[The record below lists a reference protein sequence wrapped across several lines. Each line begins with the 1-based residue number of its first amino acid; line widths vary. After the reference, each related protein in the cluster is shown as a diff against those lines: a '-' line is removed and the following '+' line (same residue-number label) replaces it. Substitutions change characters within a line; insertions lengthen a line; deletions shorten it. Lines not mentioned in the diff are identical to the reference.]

1 MSSPAF
7 QFYPKEFML
16 ATQSW
21 SVEEVGIYI
30 KLLCAQWDDGKLPN
44 DTKRLARISGCDLDF
59 FEKAWVL
66 VGLKFLL
73 GDDGF
78 LRNQRL
84 ELVRCEQE
92 AFKEKQRLNGI
103 KGGRP
108 KKNNPDET
116 QTITQSKPNPKPK
129 ANPKETSSYP
139 AINSTKVEY
148 KKGVFLTEEEYERLS
163 KEYGVVFIDRCILY
177 LSNYFIE
184 KPSKKKDSQDH
195 NLTIRRWVIN
205 AVKEDDFKQQK
216 LNGTLFTGG
225 QPVIGGTKK
234 IDHRNLP
241 Q

>member
-30 KLLCAQWDDGKLPN
+30 KLLCAQWDDGKLPS
-44 DTKRLARISGCDLDF
+44 DTKRLARIAGCDFDY

-73 GDDGF
+73 GNDGF
-78 LRNQRL
+78 LRNSKL
-84 ELVRCEQE
+84 ELVRGEQE
-92 AFKEKQRLNGI
+92 AYKEKQRLNGI

-108 KKNNPDET
+108 PKNNPDVTQPET
-116 QTITQSKPNPKPK
+116 QIKPNPKPK
-129 ANPKETSSYP
+129 DNPKITSSYT

-148 KKGVFLTEEEYERLS
+148 KKDVFLQVEEYDRLS
-163 KEYGVVFIDRCILY
+163 TEFGKEFIDRCIEY
-177 LSNYFIE
+177 LANWFIE
-184 KPSKKKDSQDH
+184 KPAKKKETTNH
-195 NLTIRRWVIN
+195 NLTIRRWVIM
-205 AVKEDDFKQQK
+205 AVKESDLKQQK
-216 LNGTLFTGG
+216 LSGTFIAA
-225 QPVIGGTKK
+225 QPVNPTRK

-241 Q
+241 